1 MSAESTATGA
11 DVLGARLPL
20 GNVTVNGAQT
30 LGEMPATDIESETR
44 KAAETLARNMPSK
57 EGKGRRRKS
66 KKGGRKS
73 RKGSRK
79 GRKERKHTVR
89 KY

>member
-20 GNVTVNGAQT
+20 GNATVNGAQT

-57 EGKGRRRKS
+57 DGKGRRRKS
-66 KKGGRKS
+66 RKT
-73 RKGSRK
+73 RKTRR